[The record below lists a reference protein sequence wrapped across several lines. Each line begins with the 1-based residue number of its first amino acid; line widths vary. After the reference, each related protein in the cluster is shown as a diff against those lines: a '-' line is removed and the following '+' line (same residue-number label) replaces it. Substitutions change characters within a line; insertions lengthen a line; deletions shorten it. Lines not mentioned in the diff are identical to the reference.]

1 MDIFPKSQKITT
13 SHRKTPLPR
22 TPGTPG
28 TTPWPS
34 VERSSVQV
42 ESKVLLQ
49 NVGFANVRREPV
61 EEGNLGR
68 IPRMYM
74 DVYGCI
80 WMYVYIYAAYI
91 VG

>member
-1 MDIFPKSQKITT
+1 MTLRNPDEIEESHDIFPKSQKSQLPTGK
-13 SHRKTPLPR
+13 RPLPR

-49 NVGFANVRREPV
+49 NVGVP
-61 EEGNLGR
+61 
-68 IPRMYM
+68 M
-74 DVYGCI
+74 
-80 WMYVYIYAAYI
+80 
-91 VG
+91 